1 MCVSMIAQQMKS
13 SSNAKRAKLRHNN
26 DDNVID
32 MLTAKLT
39 ALSTSERERVL
50 YDLHGVTEPIQET
63 PDLVEKAICELLCA
77 LSGIPVKPAFDV
89 ALKQDPELLLNHE
102 FLLKFL
108 RASSFDARYAAKKI
122 VEHLEQK
129 RALFGDSK
137 ILKDI
142 SIDDLGPEELVLL
155 ERGWI
160 GALPLRDQASRSV
173 LYLLPFV
180 IANENFSA
188 EARVS

>member
-1 MCVSMIAQQMKS
+1 MIAQQMKS
-13 SSNAKRAKLRHNN
+13 SSNVKRAKLCHNN

-32 MLTAKLT
+32 MLAAKLT
-39 ALSTSERERVL
+39 ALSTSERERVS
-50 YDLHGVTEPIQET
+50 YDLHGVTEPIEET

-77 LSGIPVKPAFDV
+77 LSSIPVKPAFDV
-89 ALKQDPELLLNHE
+89 ALDQDPELLLNHE

-108 RASSFDARYAAKKI
+108 RASSFDAQYAAKKI

-142 SIDDLGPEELVLL
+142 SIEDLGPEELVLL

-173 LYLLPFV
+173 LYLLPSV
-180 IANENFSA
+180 IATENFSA